1 MRCPALTGAIFA
13 FFLFLAPSLVVAQ
26 SDSSAPS
33 QPAERQVAVVMT
45 PDESGFV
52 TRMLATVIDKQRKF
66 HRQLSSALS
75 EIRHEGA
82 VTAAWTL
89 IITSFLYGIFHA
101 AGPGHGKAVITAY
114 LVTHRQRIA
123 RGVVLAAAAAALQGV
138 TAIVL
143 VFGLVELAG
152 LASRDAQSAVRWAEQ
167 LSFALVAALGFYLLW
182 RGVAGLRGILA
193 RTGDAADGHG
203 HAHADGHA
211 HDHGLA
217 HDHTHCGHAHM
228 PTPEQTDAARDLRTA
243 AGVVLSIGIRPCSG
257 AVLVLA
263 VANLFGI
270 LWAGLLA
277 VVAMSVGTAIA
288 VATLAL
294 IVVSARHWV
303 STVVAGDGTR
313 LAMAGQ
319 TVATLGGGVILILGL
334 MLLIGSFGP
343 AHPLGL

>member
-1 MRCPALTGAIFA
+1 MRCPALTGTLFA
-13 FFLFLAPSLVVAQ
+13 FLLLFAPSLGAAQ
-26 SDSSAPS
+26 SSAGAAS
-33 QPAERQVAVVMT
+33 QPAERQVAVIAT
-45 PDESGFV
+45 PDEPGLV
-52 TRMLATVIDKQRKF
+52 TRALAAVIGMQRKF

-75 EIRHEGA
+75 EIRQEGA
-82 VTAAWTL
+82 SVAAWTL
-89 IITSFLYGIFHA
+89 IVTSFLYGVFHA

-123 RGVVLAAAAAALQGV
+123 RGVGLAAAAAALQGV

-152 LASRDAQSAVRWAEQ
+152 LASRDAQGAVRWAEQ
-167 LSFALVAALGFYLLW
+167 LSFAMVAALGFYLLW

-193 RTGDAADGHG
+193 RNGGS
-203 HAHADGHA
+203 AHDHA
-211 HDHGLA
+211 HDHTYDHT
-217 HDHTHCGHAHM
+217 HDHGHCGHAHM
-228 PTPEQTDAARDLRTA
+228 PTAAQTDAARDLRTA

-263 VANLFGI
+263 VANVFGI
-270 LWAGLLA
+270 LWAGLVA

-303 STVVAGDGTR
+303 STVVTGDGTR

-319 TVATLGGGVILILGL
+319 TVASLGGAVILVLGL

>member
-1 MRCPALTGAIFA
+1 MRCPALTVVLLA
-13 FFLFLAPSLVVAQ
+13 FLLLVAPSLGVAQ
-26 SDSSAPS
+26 SSGSAVS
-33 QPAERQVAVVMT
+33 QPTERQVAVIAT
-45 PDESGFV
+45 PDEPGLV
-52 TRMLATVIDKQRKF
+52 TRALAAVIGMQRKF

-75 EIRHEGA
+75 EIRQEGA
-82 VTAAWTL
+82 SVAAWTL
-89 IITSFLYGIFHA
+89 IVTSFLYGLFHA

-114 LVTHRQRIA
+114 LVTHRQRIP
-123 RGVVLAAAAAALQGV
+123 RGVALAAAAAALQGI

-143 VFGLVELAG
+143 VLGLVELAG
-152 LASRDAQSAVRWAEQ
+152 LASRDAQGAVRWAEQ

-193 RTGDAADGHG
+193 HNGGSAHDHTHDHG
-203 HAHADGHA
+203 HDHA
-211 HDHGLA
+211 HDHT
-217 HDHTHCGHAHM
+217 HDHAHCGHAHM
-228 PTPEQTDAARDLRTA
+228 PTPAQTDAARDLRTA

-263 VANLFGI
+263 VANVFGI
-270 LWAGLLA
+270 LWAGVAA
-277 VVAMSVGTAIA
+277 VAAMSVGTAIA

-303 STVVAGDGTR
+303 STVVTGDGTR

-319 TVATLGGGVILILGL
+319 TVASLGGAVILVLGL